1 MFNLFKNNSL
11 EEKPEQ
17 KTGWF
22 TRLKTSLH
30 KTRRHF
36 SQGLSNLILGRK
48 VIDQTLL
55 KEIETFLIA
64 SDVGTSVTHDT
75 ITSLTA
81 SVKRNQLADT
91 TVLWQQLQQQLLQI
105 LEACECSIDIDIQQR
120 PYVIVVLG
128 INGVG
133 KTTTIGKLTRFFT
146 QAQKRVLLAAGD
158 TFRAAAI
165 EQLEVWAQRNQAPMI
180 SQHQGADSASVI
192 YDAVVAAK
200 ARNFDIL
207 IADTAGRLHN
217 KGHLMQELQKIKR
230 VLQRIDPNM
239 PHEVLL
245 ILDATTGQNAL
256 IQAEQFHKMIQVDGI
271 VLTKLDG
278 TAKGGIIFEIA
289 KKLKIP
295 IRFIGIGEGLDDL
308 RPFQAKEFIDALF
321 ERD

>member
-11 EEKPEQ
+11 EEKQE
-17 KTGWF
+17 KTGWL

-75 ITSLTA
+75 IAALTA

-105 LEACECSIDIDIQQR
+105 LEACESSIEIQQR
-120 PYVIVVLG
+120 PYVILVLG

-146 QAQKRVLLAAGD
+146 QLQKRVLLAAGD

-200 ARNFDIL
+200 ARDFDIL

-289 KKLKIP
+289 KKLRIP

-308 RPFQAKEFIDALF
+308 RPFKAKEFIDALF
-321 ERD
+321 EKD